1 MCPLYGVVGCPLFT
15 GYLSIEVNGRTVGN
29 VSLVVMYVVIH
40 TSFVLG
46 ILGTSILH

>member
-29 VSLVVMYVVIH
+29 VSLVVMYVGYSH
-40 TSFVLG
+40 L
-46 ILGTSILH
+46 LCAWYPRY